1 MPCHKCG
8 KNFRGEGP
16 TATIDG
22 EENTYCAD
30 CYWTLKKQYE
40 KKKSCESCSFFGNGV
55 CRRTLA
61 RLIPA
66 RFGVEDFY
74 VQAEQCNH
82 FTIKKVEP
90 KTSKIKKSESDG
102 RHEEAALHV
111 DVNSLVK
118 NLAERGQTLTYYCCH
133 CGAPLKIG
141 AKSVKVQKTCPHCG
155 CDLEVINLGKFINQH
170 SS

>member
-8 KNFRGEGP
+8 KNFRGQGP

-22 EENTYCAD
+22 EENTYYAD

-40 KKKSCESCSFFGNGV
+40 KKKSCEGCSFFSNSD
-55 CRRTLA
+55 CRKTRVKLV
-61 RLIPA
+61 PA
-66 RFGVEDFY
+66 RFGVDDFY
-74 VQAEQCNH
+74 VQAEHCNH
-82 FTIKKVEP
+82 FTAKKVEP
-90 KTSKIKKSESDG
+90 RTPETKLESEG
-102 RHEEAALHV
+102 RSEKAALHV

-141 AKSVKVQKTCPHCG
+141 AKSVKVQKTCPRCG
-155 CDLEVINLGKFINQH
+155 CDLGIIDLGKFINQH